1 MTMRK
6 PLEKLMV
13 WLIKACGYVSG
24 FSILLIV
31 LFLFSE
37 AAGLFYRAPVE
48 DETIIAVGK
57 GNEVTQLTDEQLK
70 KIFDGEIMNWNEL
83 GGKDEGIQ
91 LFRVDD
97 MVRMYP
103 QLSEAELL
111 DSMPFFINRLYAQHS
126 NLIGYFPKVLL
137 NEDFEG
143 TVVTV
148 APLTLFKFIGG
159 SEWIPDAKPANIY
172 GALPLIS
179 GTLWVSLLAIL
190 IALPL
195 GLSVAIYMAELANQR
210 IYHSLKTI
218 IELLAGIPSVVYGF
232 FGLVVI
238 VPFIQETFSLPVG
251 ETALAGSIVL
261 AIMALPTIISISE
274 ESIRSTP
281 RSVKEASYALGAS
294 HWQTIYEV
302 ILPYSIRGI
311 AAAAVLGIGRA
322 IGETMAVLMVTGN
335 AALIPTGVLQPV
347 RTIPATIAAELG
359 ESTQGGLHFKSLF
372 ALGCILFLI
381 TLLINLSVEYITARG
396 KKHHIS

>member
-1 MTMRK
+1 MTLRTWS
-6 PLEKLMV
+6 ERVMV
-13 WLIKACGYVSG
+13 FLIKACGYVSG

-37 AAGLFYRAPVE
+37 AAGLFYRAPLD
-48 DETIIAVGK
+48 DETIVAIGK
-57 GNEVTQLTDEQLK
+57 GNTISELNEEQLK
-70 KIFDGEIMNWNEL
+70 KIFDGSINSWKEL
-83 GGKDEGIQ
+83 GGSEDSIV
-91 LFRVDD
+91 LFRIDD

-103 QLSEAELL
+103 QLNETALL
-111 DSMPFFINRLYAQHS
+111 DSMPLLINRLFANHS
-126 NLIGYFPKVLL
+126 NLIGYFPHALL
-137 NEDFEG
+137 NENFEG
-143 TVVTV
+143 KMVKVT
-148 APLTLFKFIGG
+148 ALSPIKFIVGK
-159 SEWIPDAKPANIY
+159 EWIPDARPANIY
-172 GALPLIS
+172 GALPLIL

-195 GLSVAIYMAELANQR
+195 GLSVAIYMAELANQK

-238 VPFIQETFSLPVG
+238 VPFIQQTFSLPVG
-251 ETALAGSIVL
+251 ETVLAGSIVL

-302 ILPYSIRGI
+302 ILPHSIRGI

-335 AALIPTGVLQPV
+335 AALIPTGILQPV

-359 ESTQGGLHFKSLF
+359 ESAQGGMHFKALF

-381 TLLINLSVEYITARG
+381 TLIINLSVEYITARS
-396 KKHHIS
+396 KKQHV